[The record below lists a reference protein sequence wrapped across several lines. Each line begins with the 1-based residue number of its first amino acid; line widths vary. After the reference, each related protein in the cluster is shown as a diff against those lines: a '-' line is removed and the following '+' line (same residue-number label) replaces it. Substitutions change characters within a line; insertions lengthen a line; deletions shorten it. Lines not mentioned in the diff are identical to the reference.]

1 MSLVKSTLQPS
12 QNEWLA
18 QFVTGAKSVETDWEE
33 YLAAMENQGLSEYL
47 QLLQD
52 AYDASPFKA
61 E

>member
-33 YLAAMENQGLSEYL
+33 YLTAMENQGLSEYL

-52 AYDASPFKA
+52 AYDQSPFKT